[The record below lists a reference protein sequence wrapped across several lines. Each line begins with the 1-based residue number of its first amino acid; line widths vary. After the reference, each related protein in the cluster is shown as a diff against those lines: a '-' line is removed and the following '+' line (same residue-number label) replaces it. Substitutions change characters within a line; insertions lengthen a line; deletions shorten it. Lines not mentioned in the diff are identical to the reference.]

1 MLFTVIPLEMC
12 IYNQRLELVKKS
24 ALRFTYSFNLYG
36 NQQRAVIEVL
46 SL

>member
-12 IYNQRLELVKKS
+12 VQNQGVKLVLNS
-24 ALRFTYSFNLYG
+24 ALCFTYAFNLHG